1 MRSRGLLVALA
12 AGVTVLSATPAAAQ
26 QAPVLSASPNSGVPG
41 AAFKVAWTGIFYDP
55 DCTSYAMRVLWDGKT
70 VVGSGTGTGR
80 GTGSGSATVPAGA
93 TAGSHRVTVQAT
105 SCPAGS
111 ASTTFTVRIPPTTT
125 TTTPPTTQPP
135 VTQPPVT
142 NPPVTNP
149 PIRQPPRTTTTTTP
163 PVTTTTTDT
172 TSSSSSETP
181 SSSTDALTNP
191 DDGVLVLDK
200 DNIQPGDDLTA
211 TGTGCPKGADVTLR
225 SLGQNVGKATADD
238 NGDFTAPV
246 KFANIEPGRH
256 KVRAECGIVLVGN
269 VDVTLS
275 SSSGGT
281 TSTLVVLL
289 FFLLIGAAMLRRQFT
304 GLRR

>member
-1 MRSRGLLVALA
+1 MM
-12 AGVTVLSATPAAAQ
+12 AGVTVLVATPAAAQ
-26 QAPVLSASPNSGVPG
+26 QPPSVTAAPQPATAGGPVTISWGGFVTCRAVSISFTLDGAQIASAASAS
-41 AAFKVAWTGIFYDP
+41 
-55 DCTSYAMRVLWDGKT
+55 
-70 VVGSGTGTGR
+70 
-80 GTGSGSATVPAGA
+80 SGSVGATVPVG
-93 TAGSHRVTVQAT
+93 TSAGSHKLEARSSNTKCGV
-105 SCPAGS
+105 AGS
-111 ASTTFTVRIPPTTT
+111 ALRVVVPPPPTTT
-125 TTTPPTTQPP
+125 TTKPP
-135 VTQPPVT
+135 VTVPPVT

-149 PIRQPPRTTTTTTP
+149 PVTTRPPVVTTTTPGTTTTTT
-163 PVTTTTTDT
+163 TTTTD
-172 TSSSSSETP
+172 SSAP

-200 DNIQPGDDLTA
+200 ENIQPGDDLTA
-211 TGTGCPKGADVTLR
+211 TGTGCPKGANVTLK
-225 SLGQNVGKATADD
+225 SLGQDVGKTTADE
-238 NGDFTAPV
+238 NGTFRSPV

-289 FFLLIGAAMLRRQFT
+289 FFLLVGAAMLRRQFS